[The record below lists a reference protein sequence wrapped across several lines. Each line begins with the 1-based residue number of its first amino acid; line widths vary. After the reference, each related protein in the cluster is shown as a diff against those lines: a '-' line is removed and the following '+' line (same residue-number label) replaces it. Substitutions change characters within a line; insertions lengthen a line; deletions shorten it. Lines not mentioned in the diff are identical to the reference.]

1 MRKNKQ
7 SLKSVAPQRT
17 IVKTV
22 LSESRRPLF
31 SFSFDTMAKRE
42 NTTFTPYKRAL
53 PIESDRRLFRPD
65 LRQRRI
71 LKIDSTASRL
81 TSRGK
86 FDKINFAEPYKEFP
100 CAKRQAR
107 RRVLF
112 ALRLTGKGASAKR
125 HNFTELSKISCKG

>member
-22 LSESRRPLF
+22 LSESRRPLL
-31 SFSFDTMAKRE
+31 SFDTMAKLE
-42 NTTFTPYKRAL
+42 VAYFTPYRRAL